1 MKQNIQIWGAGIAG
15 LIAAN
20 IFQTAHVFEKG
31 QRTEG
36 GHHKALLRFRSAAVG
51 EACGIDFRCV
61 RVHKGLWDGGY
72 VQPNIL
78 HANDYSRKVI
88 GRLADRSVW
97 SLEPV
102 DRWVAP
108 PDFVDQLIDRVNS
121 RISWNT
127 DGMKGQIID
136 GVMHPINNSVVIS
149 TIPMNVLAE
158 AFGDDTAPEFKRA
171 GITVRR
177 WIIPDADVYQ
187 TVYVSD
193 PTTTCYRVSIT
204 GNLLIA
210 EFIGG
215 CSGQMT
221 FDPGEP
227 FGVRLSELEE
237 LPSVQQS
244 YGKIQPIDDAW
255 RKKFIFN
262 LSHHS
267 GIFSLGRFGTWRNI
281 LLDDVLHDC
290 AVIKRMIAQDA
301 YGRSQEMWK

>member
-1 MKQNIQIWGAGIAG
+1 MKQQISIWGAGIAG

-20 IFQTAHVFEKG
+20 VFQTAQVFEKG
-31 QRTEG
+31 PRTEG

-51 EACGIDFRCV
+51 EATGIDFRCV
-61 RVHKGLWDGGY
+61 RVHKGLWSDDGY
-72 VQPNIL
+72 VAPNIL
-78 HANDYSRKVI
+78 HANNYSRKVI
-88 GRLADRSVW
+88 GRFADRSVW

-121 RISWNT
+121 RIHWDT
-127 DGMKGQIID
+127 DAMFMQPREGA
-136 GVMHPINNSVVIS
+136 VIS
-149 TIPMNVLAE
+149 TIPMEVLAK
-158 AFGDDTAPEFKRA
+158 AILDQPTPQFKRA
-171 GITVRR
+171 AIQVRR

-193 PTTTCYRVSIT
+193 PATNCYRVSIT

-210 EFIGG
+210 EYMEAPDDALFIE
-215 CSGQMT
+215 
-221 FDPGEP
+221 FNPGRP
-227 FGVRLSELEE
+227 FGIDVGWLEE
-237 LPSVQQS
+237 LPSVKQS
-244 YGKIQPIDDAW
+244 YGKIQPIDDKW
-255 RKKFIFN
+255 RKQFIFDA
-262 LSHHS
+262 SHKH

-290 AVIKRMIAQDA
+290 AVVKRLIAQDA